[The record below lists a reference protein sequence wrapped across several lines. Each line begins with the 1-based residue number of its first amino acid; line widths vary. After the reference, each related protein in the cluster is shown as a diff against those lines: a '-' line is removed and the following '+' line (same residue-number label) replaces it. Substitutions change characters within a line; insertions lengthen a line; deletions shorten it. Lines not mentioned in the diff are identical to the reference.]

1 MSDERALE
9 RGATPGRRQPRPW
22 SRDGLVLLA
31 SLVVHVAL
39 AAALVHTRPPSRAP
53 VAPVT
58 GSTAEVELELTPP
71 LRTDRP
77 SDTPLEAKPS
87 EVPTRAAR
95 LAPTPSPSPPAPS
108 EPLAQPTSP
117 SEAVATA
124 PGDVPAA
131 APSPSG
137 SARPALGL
145 ADLGVG
151 KNPFV
156 PGRSGAPNDTPATS
170 APPAEGPSAK
180 ERVEASLRE
189 SARAREAE
197 LGLGPDGPV
206 RAALADAMYASDA
219 PVTGMVR
226 FSVVADGRGR
236 VLSVEA
242 ISGDRGLSAYRSM
255 ETLARKKL
263 ASAVLR
269 LPSTAKGAR
278 LEVVVTSAWK
288 LPSGHDPGAKVSLFG
303 QDLTKGGGKAAT
315 QIAVLPLPKVVCV
328 AADDPKNE
336 LKLPLCGLSAPLVAT
351 DGDPA
356 DIGAKPRRIVST
368 RVASSEV
375 L

>member
-1 MSDERALE
+1 MAEERTLHRDAASAP
-9 RGATPGRRQPRPW
+9 RAWRRASW
-22 SRDGLVLLA
+22 SRDGKVLAA
-31 SLVVHVAL
+31 SLLVHAAL
-39 AAALVHTRPPSRAP
+39 AATLLRPRTPSPPSVAKGADRA
-53 VAPVT
+53 
-58 GSTAEVELELTPP
+58 AEIELELASPARPEPSPERPVETAPP
-71 LRTDRP
+71 ELG
-77 SDTPLEAKPS
+77 A
-87 EVPTRAAR
+87 RAAR
-95 LAPTPSPSPPAPS
+95 PISGAPKAPR
-108 EPLAQPTSP
+108 EPLAAVPGSVEPATEPHETPLGAPPT
-117 SEAVATA
+117 TA
-124 PGDVPAA
+124 
-131 APSPSG
+131 
-137 SARPALGL
+137 SARPSLGL

-156 PGRSGAPNDTPATS
+156 PGRSEASTGAPAPA
-170 APPAEGPSAK
+170 APPNAGPSAK

-219 PVTGMVR
+219 PVDGMVR
-226 FSVVADGRGR
+226 FSVVADGRGH

-242 ISGDRGLSAYRSM
+242 VSGDRGLSAYRSM

-328 AADDPKNE
+328 SADDPKNE
-336 LKLPLCGLSAPLVAT
+336 LKLPICGISAPLVAT

-368 RVASSEV
+368 RVASSQI

>member
-1 MSDERALE
+1 MAEERTLDRDAASDPHARRRATW
-9 RGATPGRRQPRPW
+9 R
-22 SRDGLVLLA
+22 RDGQVLVA
-31 SLVVHVAL
+31 SLFVHVAL
-39 AAALVHTRPPSRAP
+39 AAALLRARAP
-53 VAPVT
+53 SPPDVAK
-58 GSTAEVELELTPP
+58 GADRAAEIELDLAPP
-71 LRTDRP
+71 LRPDLPTGPVEVSPPERGARDVRP
-77 SDTPLEAKPS
+77 SLQ
-87 EVPTRAAR
+87 
-95 LAPTPSPSPPAPS
+95 APRAPS
-108 EPLAQPTSP
+108 EPVAAEPGPNEPMAEPHDTPIGAPFPT
-117 SEAVATA
+117 
-124 PGDVPAA
+124 
-131 APSPSG
+131 G
-137 SARPALGL
+137 SARPSLGL

-156 PGRSGAPNDTPATS
+156 PGRFDAATGTPGPST
-170 APPAEGPSAK
+170 PPSDGPSAK

-206 RAALADAMYASDA
+206 RAALAEAMYASDA
-219 PVTGMVR
+219 PVNGMVR
-226 FSVVADGRGR
+226 FSVVADGRGH

-288 LPSGHDPGAKVSLFG
+288 LPSGHDPGAKISLFG

-328 AADDPKNE
+328 SADDPKNE
-336 LKLPLCGLSAPLVAT
+336 LKLPLCGISAPLVAT

-368 RVASSEV
+368 KVASSLV

>member
-1 MSDERALE
+1 MAEERTLDRDA
-9 RGATPGRRQPRPW
+9 ASAPHARRRAPW
-22 SRDGLVLLA
+22 RRDGQVLVA
-31 SLVVHVAL
+31 SLFVHVVL
-39 AAALVHTRPPSRAP
+39 AAALLRARAPSPPHVAKGADRAAEIELDLAPPSRP
-53 VAPVT
+53 DLPT
-58 GSTAEVELELTPP
+58 GSPVEVSPP
-71 LRTDRP
+71 ERG
-77 SDTPLEAKPS
+77 A
-87 EVPTRAAR
+87 RAAR
-95 LAPTPSPSPPAPS
+95 PFFQAPRASSEPVAAEPGSN
-108 EPLAQPTSP
+108 EPLAEPHD
-117 SEAVATA
+117 A
-124 PGDVPAA
+124 PLG
-131 APSPSG
+131 APSAAG
-137 SARPALGL
+137 SARPSLGL

-156 PGRSGAPNDTPATS
+156 PGRSDAATGTPGSST
-170 APPAEGPSAK
+170 PPSDGPSAK

-206 RAALADAMYASDA
+206 RAALAEAMYASDA
-219 PVTGMVR
+219 PVNGMVR
-226 FSVVADGRGR
+226 FSVVADGRGH

-328 AADDPKNE
+328 SADDPKNE
-336 LKLPLCGLSAPLVAT
+336 LKLPLCGISAPLVAT

-368 RVASSEV
+368 KVASSEV

>member
-1 MSDERALE
+1 MAEERTLE
-9 RGATPGRRQPRPW
+9 RGAASEPRRPRRRAW
-22 SRDGLVLLA
+22 SRDGQV
-31 SLVVHVAL
+31 LVVSLFVHGVL
-39 AAALVHTRPPSRAP
+39 AAALLRTRPPSPQDVVKGADP
-53 VAPVT
+53 VA
-58 GSTAEVELELTPP
+58 ELELD
-71 LRTDRP
+71 L
-77 SDTPLEAKPS
+77 SS
-87 EVPTRAAR
+87 PTRPE
-95 LAPTPSPSPPAPS
+95 LPTGAPVEVSPPEPSARAVRPVPQAPHAPS
-108 EPLAQPTSP
+108 EPLAAAPGPDEPT
-117 SEAVATA
+117 TA
-124 PGDVPAA
+124 PREAPLG
-131 APSPSG
+131 APSPAG
-137 SARPALGL
+137 STRPSLGL

-156 PGRSGAPNDTPATS
+156 PGRSEATTGTPGPS
-170 APPAEGPSAK
+170 SPPSDGPSAK

-206 RAALADAMYASDA
+206 RAALAEAMYASDA

-328 AADDPKNE
+328 SADDPKNE
-336 LKLPLCGLSAPLVAT
+336 LKLPLCGISAPLVAT

>member
-1 MSDERALE
+1 MAEERTLD
-9 RGATPGRRQPRPW
+9 RDATSAQRARKRASWP
-22 SRDGLVLLA
+22 RDGQVLVA
-31 SLVVHVAL
+31 SVLVHVAL
-39 AAALVHTRPPSRAP
+39 AAALLRPRA
-53 VAPVT
+53 
-58 GSTAEVELELTPP
+58 
-71 LRTDRP
+71 
-77 SDTPLEAKPS
+77 
-87 EVPTRAAR
+87 
-95 LAPTPSPSPPAPS
+95 PSPPAVAKGADAAAEIELDLAPPPHPDLPTGPAVEGSPPERAARDVRPSLRAPHAPS
-108 EPLAQPTSP
+108 EP
-117 SEAVATA
+117 V
-124 PGDVPAA
+124 AA
-131 APSPSG
+131 APGSDEPIAEPHDSPLGAPSPAS
-137 SARPALGL
+137 SARPSLGL

-156 PGRSGAPNDTPATS
+156 PGRSDAATVAPGAS
-170 APPAEGPSAK
+170 SPPSDVPSAK
-180 ERVEASLRE
+180 ERVEAALRE

-206 RAALADAMYASDA
+206 RAALAEAMYASDA
-219 PVTGMVR
+219 PVNGMVR
-226 FSVVADGRGR
+226 FSVVADGRGH

-255 ETLARKKL
+255 ESLARKKL

-288 LPSGHDPGAKVSLFG
+288 LPSGHDPGAKISLFG

-328 AADDPKNE
+328 SADDPKNE
-336 LKLPLCGLSAPLVAT
+336 LKLPLCGISAPLVAT

-368 RVASSEV
+368 KVASSQV